1 MARPRKTTTVAKKA
15 TSGKT
20 AYKVSKKKNT
30 NTNTQNATDLRNNAL
45 SIGDQCKDMFD
56 GSKDLKAAQMAL
68 KGYAT
73 ANSIIKSQLVYK
85 KMAGKPATV
94 KFLED

>member
-1 MARPRKTTTVAKKA
+1 MARPRKTTKVAKKA

-20 AYKVSKKKNT
+20 AYKVSTKKKT
-30 NTNTQNATDLRNNAL
+30 TNTQNATDLRSNAL

>member
-15 TSGKT
+15 ASGKT
-20 AYKVSKKKNT
+20 AYKVSKKK

>member
-1 MARPRKTTTVAKKA
+1 MPPEIMAGIAA
-15 TSGKT
+15 
-20 AYKVSKKKNT
+20 AKVSKKK